1 MTDPGRENGSLQ
13 RNKEKTGGPAVPEP
27 VRRTVFLPA
36 DRRGGKRVMLE
47 RHLFIIG
54 MPGSGKS
61 SLGKRTAKETGMPFV
76 DTDGLITQAAGC
88 TVAEIFEKYGE
99 AAFRSAETNTLS
111 ILTRVKPSII
121 STGGGT
127 VMNETNR
134 KIMKNWGLIV
144 LIDRPLEDIM
154 SDIKLDRRPNLQ
166 AKGLGELERL
176 YEERMPVYRSV
187 ADVVLDNSQ
196 GYHAA
201 VGSLMRIVS
210 GIY

>member
-1 MTDPGRENGSLQ
+1 
-13 RNKEKTGGPAVPEP
+13 
-27 VRRTVFLPA
+27 
-36 DRRGGKRVMLE
+36 MLE

-88 TVAEIFEKYGE
+88 TVGEIFEKYGE
-99 AAFRSAETNTLS
+99 AAFRQAETNTLS

-134 KIMKNWGLIV
+134 MIMKNWGLIV
-144 LIDRPLEDIM
+144 LIDRPLEEIM

-166 AKGLGELERL
+166 AKGIGELERL
-176 YEERMPVYRSV
+176 YEERMPVYRAV

-201 VGSLMRIVS
+201 LNTLMRIVN

>member
-1 MTDPGRENGSLQ
+1 
-13 RNKEKTGGPAVPEP
+13 
-27 VRRTVFLPA
+27 
-36 DRRGGKRVMLE
+36 MLE

-76 DTDGLITQAAGC
+76 DTDGLITQAVGC
-88 TVAEIFEKYGE
+88 TVGEIFEKYGE
-99 AAFRSAETNTLS
+99 AAFRQAETNALS
-111 ILTRVKPSII
+111 VLTRVKPSIV

-127 VMNETNR
+127 VMNPVNR
-134 KIMKNWGLIV
+134 QIMKNWGLIV

-176 YEERMPVYRSV
+176 YGERMPVYREA

-196 GYHAA
+196 GYQA
-201 VGSLMRIVS
+201 GLMRLMRIVN

>member
-1 MTDPGRENGSLQ
+1 
-13 RNKEKTGGPAVPEP
+13 
-27 VRRTVFLPA
+27 
-36 DRRGGKRVMLE
+36 MLE

-88 TVAEIFEKYGE
+88 TVGEIFEKYGE
-99 AAFRSAETNTLS
+99 AAFRQAETNALS
-111 ILTRVKPSII
+111 VLTRVKPSIV

-127 VMNETNR
+127 VMNPVNR
-134 KIMKNWGLIV
+134 QIMKNWGLIV

-176 YEERMPVYRSV
+176 YGERMPVYREA

-196 GYHAA
+196 GYQA
-201 VGSLMRIVS
+201 GLMRLMRIAN